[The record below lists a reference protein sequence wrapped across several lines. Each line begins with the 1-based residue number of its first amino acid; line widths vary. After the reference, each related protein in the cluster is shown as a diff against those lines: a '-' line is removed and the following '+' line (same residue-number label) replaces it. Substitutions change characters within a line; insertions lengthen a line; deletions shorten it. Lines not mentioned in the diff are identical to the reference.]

1 VKPLMEVISNFLPLF
16 VPSLNQLEKTKSMW
30 ESRIEEYEINL
41 CKKKKYNIVDKI
53 NFLSFNKK

>member
-1 VKPLMEVISNFLPLF
+1 MEVISNFLPLF

-41 CKKKKYNIVDKI
+41 CKKKKYSIVNKI
-53 NFLSFNKK
+53 NILSFNKK